1 MTTLLAIALVFVA
14 FLVAFAIL
22 LVFGLFDRRAP
33 SGMRRISVGER
44 GAITFLFENETLLDS
59 TISAQDLLASAPH
72 RGTDWARLAVLLEPR
87 FPGLNAWIFELAE
100 MGEMERVSSDGTS
113 LLRAEWHDG
122 VARITLTS
130 TGAEDDE
137 IGPDKYVVAALNREL
152 DTLRAATDRTPF
164 PIWQEDASGT
174 VSWCNRAYLDLAGSI
189 AEDGASQGWPP
200 ARLFA
205 VPPADEVTDGETR
218 CERIALTPAGEDTR
232 HWFTVETRLNGD
244 GQICTAVPADDLVK
258 AEASRD
264 EFVTTLSK
272 TFASLPIGLAIF
284 NRSRELAMFNPSL
297 LDLTTLPVDFLVSRP
312 TLAAFLDRLREMQM
326 MPEPKDYK
334 SWRQRI
340 SDLVDAARN
349 GTYEE
354 NWTLPGGQTY
364 RVTGRPHPDGAVAF
378 LFEDISAEIG
388 LARRYRA
395 EIETAHSTLDALPS
409 AVAVF
414 STAGVMTLSNNRY
427 RTMWARED
435 ETDVTAMSIY
445 DAVTLWREAALPSG
459 VWDEVKGAVGHSG
472 PRQTTEG
479 HVSLKDGRALVCRVV
494 PLPRGY
500 TMIEFVALASA
511 DATDDKD
518 GFARF
523 PAPSRTLLGVGN

>member
-1 MTTLLAIALVFVA
+1 MTTLLAIALVVVA

-22 LVFGLFDRRAP
+22 LVIGLFDRRTTSA
-33 SGMRRISVGER
+33 MRRISVGER
-44 GAITFLFENETLLDS
+44 GAITFLFENESLLDA
-59 TISAQDLLASAPH
+59 TVSAQDLLASAPL
-72 RGTDWARLAVLLEPR
+72 RGTDWARLSVLLEPR
-87 FPGLNAWIFELAE
+87 FPGLDAWIFELADL
-100 MGEMERVSSDGTS
+100 GEMERVSSDGTS
-113 LLRAEWHDG
+113 LLRADWQDG
-122 VARITLTS
+122 VARITLSS
-130 TGAEDDE
+130 TGEEDAE

-174 VSWCNRAYLDLAGSI
+174 VTWCNRAYLDLAGSI
-189 AEDGASQGWPP
+189 SDASTSQGWPP
-200 ARLFA
+200 ARVFS
-205 VPPADEVTDGETR
+205 VPSAEENAEVEARSETL
-218 CERIALTPAGEDTR
+218 ALTPDGEDIR
-232 HWFTVETRLNGD
+232 HWFTVQSRLNGD

-297 LDLTTLPVDFLVSRP
+297 MELTTLPVDFLVSKP
-312 TLAAFLDRLREMQM
+312 SLAAFLDRLREMQM

-354 NWTLPGGQTY
+354 SWTLPGGQTY
-364 RVTGRPHPDGAVAF
+364 RVSGRPHPDGAVAF

-395 EIETAHSTLDALPS
+395 EIETARATLDALPS

-414 STAGVMTLSNNRY
+414 STAGVMTLSNTQY
-427 RTMWARED
+427 ATMWDPSDNAE
-435 ETDVTAMSIY
+435 VASMSIF
-445 DAVTLWREAALPSG
+445 DALDLWRDSSLPSG
-459 VWDEVKGAVGHSG
+459 VWDEIRGAVGHSG
-472 PRQTTEG
+472 PRKPAEG
-479 HVSLKDGRALVCRVV
+479 HVSLKDGRSLHCRVV
-494 PLPRGY
+494 PLPRGF
-500 TMIEFVALASA
+500 TMIEFAPTTNAGTVEG
-511 DATDDKD
+511 DD

-523 PAPSRTLLGVGN
+523 PAPSRSLAGVGN